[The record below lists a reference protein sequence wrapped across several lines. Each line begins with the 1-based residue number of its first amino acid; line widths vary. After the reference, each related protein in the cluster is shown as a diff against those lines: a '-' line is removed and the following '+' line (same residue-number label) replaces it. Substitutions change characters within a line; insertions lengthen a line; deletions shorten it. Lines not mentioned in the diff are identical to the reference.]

1 MFALTESQKQL
12 QTTAR
17 EFAQKEIAPRAA
29 EIDRTE
35 LYPWDNVKLLTE
47 QGFMGMTVPETYGG
61 PGLTYLD
68 AVLVGRC

>member
-35 LYPWDNVKLLTE
+35 PVSYTHLTLP
-47 QGFMGMTVPETYGG
+47 TNR
-61 PGLTYLD
+61 
-68 AVLVGRC
+68 VGSEMCIRDRY